1 LPSEPDR
8 GKGKGLTAQRVR
20 APHGAPQPRLKL
32 LGKLNPRSI
41 QMPVILW
48 LLGVPLT
55 IVLLLVLFGV
65 L

>member
-1 LPSEPDR
+1 LPSEPDPA
-8 GKGKGLTAQRVR
+8 KGKRLTGRGVA
-20 APHGAPQPRLKL
+20 APQAARGPRLKL
-32 LGKLNPRSI
+32 PESYSRSI

-65 L
+65 I